1 MPTVELQISAL
12 PVHVRTARLV
22 AAALGRRLGLDAVT
36 IDEVKLAVG
45 EACSRAVGV
54 HIAAEAPAP
63 IIVQFQDDDQIL
75 EIRVF
80 DCGEADT
87 RLPAGIA
94 VGDALEGLE
103 GLSPEAFTA
112 GDDLFALTAS
122 SSIEPPELEQSV
134 EVAGLASRL
143 GLAVIAGLV
152 DDMSVAPRN
161 AVDEPGSVVTMRW
174 PIVSFA

>member
-54 HIAAEAPAP
+54 HIAADAPAP
-63 IIVQFQDDDQIL
+63 VIVQFQDDDDIL
-75 EIRVF
+75 EIRVL
-80 DCGEADT
+80 DCGEAGT
-87 RLPAGIA
+87 RLPAG
-94 VGDALEGLE
+94 LEG
-103 GLSPEAFTA
+103 GSSEAFAA
-112 GDDLFALTAS
+112 GDDLFALTARGAT
-122 SSIEPPELEQSV
+122 EPPELEQSV

-152 DDMSVAPRN
+152 DDMSVAPRL
-161 AVDEPGSVVTMRW
+161 AADEPGSIVTMRW
-174 PIVSFA
+174 PIINFV

>member
-12 PVHVRTARLV
+12 PAHVRTARLV

-54 HIAAEAPAP
+54 HIAAAAPAP
-63 IIVQFQDDDQIL
+63 IVVQFQDDDEIL
-75 EIRVF
+75 EIRVL
-80 DCGEADT
+80 DCGEAGT
-87 RLPAGIA
+87 RLPPGID
-94 VGDALEGLE
+94 VDGLQS
-103 GLSPEAFTA
+103 GSTEAAFA
-112 GDDLFALTAS
+112 AADDLFAAAARS
-122 SSIEPPELEQSV
+122 SVEPPELEQSV

-161 AVDEPGSVVTMRW
+161 SADDSGSVITMRW
-174 PIVSFA
+174 PIVSF

>member
-45 EACSRAVGV
+45 EACSRAVGM

-63 IIVQFQDDDQIL
+63 IVVQFQDDDQIL
-75 EIRVF
+75 EIRVL
-80 DCGEADT
+80 DCGEAGT
-87 RLPAGIA
+87 RLPAG
-94 VGDALEGLE
+94 VGVGEALG
-103 GLSPEAFTA
+103 GLSPETFTV

-122 SSIEPPELEQSV
+122 SSSEPPELEQSV

-143 GLAVIAGLV
+143 GLAVLAGLV
-152 DDMSVAPRN
+152 DDMSVTPRN

>member
-22 AAALGRRLGLDAVT
+22 AAALGRRLGLDAAT

-54 HIAAEAPAP
+54 HIAASAPAP
-63 IIVQFQDDDQIL
+63 IVVQFQDDDDIL
-75 EIRVF
+75 EIRVL
-80 DCGEADT
+80 DCGEAGT
-87 RLPAGIA
+87 LLPPDID
-94 VGDALEGLE
+94 VEGDLHGGAT
-103 GLSPEAFTA
+103 EAAFA
-112 GDDLFALTAS
+112 AADDLFAAAARS
-122 SSIEPPELEQSV
+122 AVEPPELEQSV

-161 AVDEPGSVVTMRW
+161 LTDESGSVITMRW
-174 PIVSFA
+174 PIVAF

>member
-54 HIAAEAPAP
+54 HVAAEAAAP
-63 IIVQFQDDDQIL
+63 IVVQFQDDDDIL
-75 EIRVF
+75 EIRVL
-80 DCGEADT
+80 DCGEAGT
-87 RLPAGIA
+87 RLPAGVDA
-94 VGDALEGLE
+94 ADALAG
-103 GLSPEAFTA
+103 GSPAAYTA
-112 GDDLFALTAS
+112 GDDLFALAAGSAT
-122 SSIEPPELEQSV
+122 EPAELEQSV
-134 EVAGLASRL
+134 EATDLASRL

-152 DDMSVAPRN
+152 DDMSVTPRH
-161 AVDEPGSVVTMRW
+161 ATDDPGSVVTMRW
-174 PIVSFA
+174 PIVNFL

>member
-12 PVHVRTARLV
+12 PAHVRTARLV

-54 HIAAEAPAP
+54 HITAAVHAP
-63 IIVQFQDDDQIL
+63 IVVQFQDDDDIL
-75 EIRVF
+75 EIRVL
-80 DCGEADT
+80 DCGEAGT
-87 RLPAGIA
+87 RLPPGID
-94 VGDALEGLE
+94 VEG
-103 GLSPEAFTA
+103 GLQGASAEAAFA
-112 GDDLFALTAS
+112 AADDLFAAAAGAAA
-122 SSIEPPELEQSV
+122 EPPELEQSV

-161 AVDEPGSVVTMRW
+161 SADESGSVITMRW
-174 PIVSFA
+174 PIVTF

>member
-54 HIAAEAPAP
+54 HLAAEAPAP
-63 IIVQFQDDDQIL
+63 IVVQFQDDDDIL
-75 EIRVF
+75 EIRVY
-80 DCGEADT
+80 DCGEAGT
-87 RLPAGIA
+87 RLPAGTDLDSA
-94 VGDALEGLE
+94 VDA
-103 GLSPEAFTA
+103 AVA
-112 GDDLFALTAS
+112 AADDLFAATARFAQ
-122 SSIEPPELEQSV
+122 EPPELEQSV

-152 DDMSVAPRN
+152 DDMSVGPRIS
-161 AVDEPGSVVTMRW
+161 ADEPGSVITMRW
-174 PIVSFA
+174 PIVSF

>member
-54 HIAAEAPAP
+54 HLAAAAPAP
-63 IIVQFQDDDQIL
+63 IVVQFQDDDDIL
-75 EIRVF
+75 EIRVL
-80 DCGEADT
+80 DCGVGGTGRHPGIDAERGLHGGSAEA
-87 RLPAGIA
+87 
-94 VGDALEGLE
+94 AL
-103 GLSPEAFTA
+103 AA
-112 GDDLFALTAS
+112 ADDLFAAAAS
-122 SSIEPPELEQSV
+122 SAGEPPELEQSV

-152 DDMSVAPRN
+152 DDMSVTPRN
-161 AVDEPGSVVTMRW
+161 LTGESGSVVTMRW
-174 PIVSFA
+174 PIVAF